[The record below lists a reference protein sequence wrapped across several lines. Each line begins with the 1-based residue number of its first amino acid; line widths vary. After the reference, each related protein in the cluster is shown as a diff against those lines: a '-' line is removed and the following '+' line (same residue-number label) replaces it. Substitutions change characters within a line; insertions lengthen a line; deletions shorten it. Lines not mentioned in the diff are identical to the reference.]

1 MIRREADLRS
11 CVSSDDCIIGRWHQ
25 GLAPSLFK
33 ATQRM
38 YIHANTNW
46 RFNRVDLTDRHNLSL
61 SCATQITGTH
71 KKH

>member
-11 CVSSDDCIIGRWHQ
+11 CLSSDDCVIGRWHQ

-46 RFNRVDLTDRHNLSL
+46 RFNRVDLYLDGSSQSVTVLRYTDNRN
-61 SCATQITGTH
+61 T
-71 KKH
+71 